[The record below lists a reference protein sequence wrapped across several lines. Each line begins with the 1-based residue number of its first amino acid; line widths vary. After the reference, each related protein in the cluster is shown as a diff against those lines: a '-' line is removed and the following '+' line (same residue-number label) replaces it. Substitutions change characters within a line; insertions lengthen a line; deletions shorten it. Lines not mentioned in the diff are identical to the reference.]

1 VNEGKRREKIKK
13 LSTRWARRT
22 MSAGRV
28 AASLGGTAVRQVV
41 LGTDGGAAAG
51 ELLAER
57 MDELKGVLMKVG
69 QMFSYMD
76 GVLSPEAMDALRSL
90 QSGARTFAFEDVEK
104 LVVDA
109 FEGQPLAELFESFD
123 EEPLAGASIGQV
135 HRARFAGRDVAVKV
149 QYPDILATL
158 EMDLDNASR
167 IGLLAGLG
175 TSVDPV
181 DMMDELRARFREEC
195 DYLQEA
201 ANTIAFGRLF
211 HDRVRV
217 PDVITERCRRTVLT
231 TELVAGRSLYDVAKD
246 SERERDR
253 VGAALFDTVSRS
265 IFHHAAFNGDP
276 HPGNFF
282 FPAGGDVDVI
292 LLDFGCVRYL
302 EREFVERW
310 KVMALSVLDGR
321 RADFPDAIRG
331 VGLVGSRK
339 FDFDAQWEIMRFIY
353 RPFLTPGFRFEGDY
367 VRDVFRMIKYGNAN
381 ARYTSLPGPW
391 VTANRLL
398 FGVHALLHILRA
410 SADWGGMLRHWIT
423 AETEPVGKPAP
434 LAVAEGA

>member
-1 VNEGKRREKIKK
+1 MGEGKRREKIKK

-22 MSAGRV
+22 ASAGRV
-28 AASLGGTAVRQVV
+28 AASLGGSAVRQAL

-76 GVLSPEAMDALRSL
+76 GVLSPEAMEALRSL
-90 QSGARTFAFEDVEK
+90 QSGARTFAYADIER

-109 FEGQPLAELFESFD
+109 FDGRPLAELFETFE
-123 EEPLAGASIGQV
+123 EEPLAAASIGQV

-149 QYPDILATL
+149 QYPEILATL

-167 IGLLAGLG
+167 IGMLAGFG
-175 TSVDPV
+175 TSVDP
-181 DMMDELRARFREEC
+181 DDIMDELRARFREEC

-201 ANTIAFGRLF
+201 ANTIVFGKLF

-217 PDVITERCRRTVLT
+217 PQVIAERCRRTVLT
-231 TELVAGRSLYDVAKD
+231 TELVAGRSLYDVAK
-246 SERERDR
+246 EGEAERDR

-265 IFHHAAFNGDP
+265 IFQHAAFNGDP
-276 HPGNFF
+276 HPGNFL
-282 FPAGGDVDVI
+282 FPKSGGDVDVF

-302 EREFVERW
+302 ERDFVEAW
-310 KVMALSVLDGR
+310 KTMARTVLDGR
-321 RADFPDAIRG
+321 RADFPDAVRA

-339 FDFDAQWEIMRFIY
+339 FDFDAQWEIMRFLY

-367 VRDVFRMIKYGNAN
+367 VRDAFNMVKLGNPN
-381 ARYTSLPGPW
+381 ARHTALPGPW

-398 FGVHALLHILRA
+398 FGLHALLHILRA
-410 SADWGGMLRHWIT
+410 SADWGGMLRQWIA
-423 AETEPVGKPAP
+423 AETEPVARPAP
-434 LAVAEGA
+434 LAIA